1 MIKKK
6 QNFSHWLTEA
16 LQIPEGNF
24 DEKTNFLSLGLD
36 SIQLV
41 EASRKIGKILNIK
54 LYPTIFFEYQTPKEF
69 EQYLRENYLSELERL
84 LLLN

>member
-1 MIKKK
+1 MTKKN
-6 QNFSHWLTEA
+6 QNFTQWLIDT
-16 LQIPEGNF
+16 LGIPISNI

-69 EQYLRENYLSELERL
+69 EQYLHENYLTELEKL

>member
-1 MIKKK
+1 MTKKK
-6 QNFSHWLTEA
+6 QNFTQWLIDVLE
-16 LQIPEGNF
+16 IPINNI

-36 SIQLV
+36 SMQLV

-69 EQYLRENYLSELERL
+69 EQYLRENCLSELENL
-84 LLLN
+84 LLMK